1 MATFAGTAAQA
12 RAPWWWVLITG
23 IAAIILG
30 VLLLTQTAATLVV
43 LVTFIGAYW
52 LVTGIFSLVSLFMNR
67 ERWGWKLF
75 LGVIGIL
82 AGLTI
87 LARPLMST
95 VLVPAVFAIVIGVQ
109 GLLIG
114 IVLVFAAFRGG
125 GIGAAV
131 AGVLSILFSFLL
143 LANPLMAAASL
154 VLVAAWMAIIGGVLT
169 CISAFRHR

>member
-1 MATFAGTAAQA
+1 MTTFAGAATQV

-23 IAAIILG
+23 ISSIILG

-43 LVTFIGAYW
+43 LVTFMGAYW
-52 LVTGIFSLVSLFMNR
+52 LVSGIFTLVSLFLDR

-75 LGVIGIL
+75 SGGLGIL

-87 LARPLMST
+87 LGQPLMSAI
-95 VLVPAVFAIVIGVQ
+95 LVPTVYAIIIGVE

-114 IVLVFAAFRGG
+114 VTLLFAAFRGG

-131 AGVLSILFSFLL
+131 AGVLSIVFGLLL
-143 LANPLMAAASL
+143 LAHPLMAAASL
-154 VLVAAWMAIIGGVLT
+154 VQFAAWIAIIGGVLT
-169 CISAFRHR
+169 CIAAFRHR